1 MSRALICLIC
11 FLYTVDREEI
21 LMSLSKSNSL
31 GESVFVERSLRS
43 LARLSV
49 SDHETDL
56 FSGDLDLL

>member
-11 FLYTVDREEI
+11 FLYTVGREEI

-31 GESVFVERSLRS
+31 EESVLAERSLRS

-56 FSGDLDLL
+56 FSGDFDLL